1 MLVFFLELARIA
13 TQFVF
18 KTRLFYCVQK
28 IAFFQIWAGS
38 NEETEKTWVTILRQ
52 TKSERVGLCLV
63 TAYELGQPRSGYSFL
78 RVQARQPLQVRT
90 QKLDALTVAQQ
101 CLFTSKHFENPIRT
115 GRYTQERSTLPIF
128 GDSFG
133 LSIND
138 TTVPEIV
145 FPDQG

>member
-18 KTRLFYCVQK
+18 KTRLFYCVHK
-28 IAFFQIWAGS
+28 IAFFQIWASS
-38 NEETEKTWVTILRQ
+38 NEETEKKLGHNTAP
-52 TKSERVGLCLV
+52 KSERVGLCLV